1 MCQYCHKID
10 PWTKQSKK
18 CFTFCHVGNVA
29 RTPRRRELP
38 LRWPGGRQTPPT
50 ASLESYER
58 KNQGEQ
64 KLFKGRISLCLKE
77 ITIWF

>member
-38 LRWPGGRQTPPT
+38 LR
-50 ASLESYER
+50 
-58 KNQGEQ
+58 
-64 KLFKGRISLCLKE
+64 
-77 ITIWF
+77 